1 MAVGFPLLK
10 VDIDARAGSL
20 VVQLRDTFEKIR
32 LFKAVLDAFAQD
44 SDLTALGYS
53 QADVTL
59 LRAAIFDLD
68 KLRQVGAAQATQ
80 AATNDFWFSA
90 KKLAGVV

>member
-1 MAVGFPLLK
+1 VAVGFPLLK
-10 VDIDARAGSL
+10 TDIDNRAGSL

-32 LFKAVLDAFAQD
+32 LFKAVLDAFAAD
-44 SDLTALGYS
+44 ADLIALGYN

-68 KLRQVGAAQATQ
+68 KLRQVGVAGATQ
-80 AATNDFWFSA
+80 ASVNDFWFSA
-90 KKLAGVV
+90 KKLTGVA